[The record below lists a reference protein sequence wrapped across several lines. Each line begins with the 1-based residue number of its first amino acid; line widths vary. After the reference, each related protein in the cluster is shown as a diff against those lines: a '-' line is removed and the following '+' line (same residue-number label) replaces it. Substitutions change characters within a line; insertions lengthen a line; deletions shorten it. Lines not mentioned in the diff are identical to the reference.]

1 MSRLNRLASR
11 VKMSASAATARAGVI
26 AEVWNDCIANTRS
39 EQLQTNFTV
48 GAARKRSGRVD
59 SRTLSI
65 TSILRKAFKELD
77 GTATH
82 T

>member
-1 MSRLNRLASR
+1 MAESDP
-11 VKMSASAATARAGVI
+11 TARAGVI
-26 AEVWNDCIANTRS
+26 ADVWNDCIANARS
-39 EQLQTNFTV
+39 EQLQTNFKV
-48 GAARKRSGRVD
+48 GAARKRSEQVD

-65 TSILRKAFKELD
+65 ASILRKAFKELD